1 MMLFKGGLPA
11 PIWIK
16 FRKKLQNDDNDY
28 VCDGQDDDD
37 GQVRRFAMAQPLL
50 LAGIDSKVHQLFPA
64 IAEEEVFIVISTP
77 IAKHIKMTSN
87 MTMVGPVPFRNGC
100 RHGKVISSC
109 PQTMQSIYF

>member
-87 MTMVGPVPFRNGC
+87 MTMVGQVKQFRNGC
-100 RHGKVISSC
+100 
-109 PQTMQSIYF
+109 